1 MIRMSV
7 ENPRYDY
14 DRWPPRLGEA
24 HAATTVRPLD
34 ARSRGR
40 KMMGRSIIRSYPNH
54 ACPLTQS
61 MAATA
66 LGITDPVVKKL
77 ISPEALS
84 ELLAGGWPITVV
96 PDPLPDTIG
105 ITWNTIGTI
114 WQIFGNSE
122 YGLGRFEVA
131 APAALPQQQRFRLA
145 FRLLQ
150 WRWDWSA
157 SPSLRLFRT
166 CLEMSSSR
174 RCERPHKDGDR
185 QMT

>member
-1 MIRMSV
+1 
-7 ENPRYDY
+7 
-14 DRWPPRLGEA
+14 
-24 HAATTVRPLD
+24 
-34 ARSRGR
+34 
-40 KMMGRSIIRSYPNH
+40 
-54 ACPLTQS
+54 

-84 ELLAGGWPITVV
+84 ELLVSGWPITVV
-96 PDPLPDTIG
+96 PDPPPGTIR

-122 YGLGRFEVA
+122 DGIGRFKVA
-131 APAALPQQQRFRLA
+131 APATLPQQQGFRLA

-150 WRWDWSA
+150 WRWRMVGLTL
-157 SPSLRLFRT
+157 LRLFRT

-185 QMT
+185 QMIEIS

>member
-40 KMMGRSIIRSYPNH
+40 
-54 ACPLTQS
+54 
-61 MAATA
+61 
-66 LGITDPVVKKL
+66 
-77 ISPEALS
+77 
-84 ELLAGGWPITVV
+84 
-96 PDPLPDTIG
+96 
-105 ITWNTIGTI
+105 NTIGTI